1 MRFRTPMNAIVGMTS
16 LVLETELTRD
26 QRQYLEIARNY
37 AESLLSVL
45 NDILDI
51 QPNLDADRLE
61 LDSIEFSVRKWLD
74 DVVHTLNRQRGIF
87 EAFRQ
92 SDGFMTTRQGATGL
106 GLPICPRIVKLMG
119 GQLALESDIGMG
131 STFHFTAQFGIRG
144 SGREQPAPYRSDAP
158 SQV

>member
-1 MRFRTPMNAIVGMTS
+1 MNAIVGMTS

-74 DVVHTLNRQRGIF
+74 DVVHTLK
-87 EAFRQ
+87 
-92 SDGFMTTRQGATGL
+92 
-106 GLPICPRIVKLMG
+106 PRAE
-119 GQLALESDIGMG
+119 ALELLVSMQADVPDKLLGDPVRLRQLLVHLA
-131 STFHFTAQFGIRG
+131 SYAVRFTEKG
-144 SGREQPAPYRSDAP
+144 GR
-158 SQV
+158 

>member
-74 DVVHTLNRQRGIF
+74 DVVHTLKPRAEEKLWSSWCRCRRTFPTSFWVIPCVCGSCWFISRVMPSDSPKRGVGKDLDHTGSRRGQF
-87 EAFRQ
+87 HPSEVFR
-92 SDGFMTTRQGATGL
+92 
-106 GLPICPRIVKLMG
+106 
-119 GQLALESDIGMG
+119 
-131 STFHFTAQFGIRG
+131 
-144 SGREQPAPYRSDAP
+144 
-158 SQV
+158 